1 MTEIYLIRHCE
12 AQGNVLR
19 QLQGVT
25 DADIT
30 ELGKRQLEALSKR
43 FENIELDS
51 VYSSPLI
58 RAYKTACAVADK
70 KGIEV
75 IKNQGLAEVDCG
87 VLEAKPFAEIFAE
100 GTELGDIWYNHPED
114 FAPENGET
122 MRDAYERIWQTVL
135 DLAKTNKGK
144 TVAAASHGGVLRCL
158 LCRLLYNDINKLSSV
173 VWDDNTAVSLIRFDD
188 EFNPTLVYYSDFSHL
203 NDDLLSNH
211 SRLSVILRGKNNDNN
226 VG

>member
-25 DADIT
+25 DALVSD
-30 ELGKRQLEALSKR
+30 LGKKQLEALSER
-43 FENIELDS
+43 FENVKLDA
-51 VYSSPLI
+51 VYSSPLL
-58 RAYKTACAVADK
+58 RAYETACAVADN

-75 IKNQGLAEVDCG
+75 TKVDGLIELDCG

-100 GTELGDIWYNHPED
+100 GTELGDIWYNHPQHFE
-114 FAPENGET
+114 PENGEK
-122 MRDAYERIWQTVL
+122 MKDAYERIWETVL
-135 DLAKTNKGK
+135 TLVKQNNGK
-144 TVAAASHGGVLRCL
+144 TIAAASHGGVLRCL

-173 VWDDNTAVSLIRFDD
+173 GWSDNTAVTLLRFDD
-188 EFNPTLVYYSDFSHL
+188 EFNPTIVYHSDFSHL
-203 NDDLLSNH
+203 TDDLLSNN
-211 SRLSVILRGKNNDNN
+211 SRLSVILRSTNNDNN

>member
-19 QLQGVT
+19 QLQGIT

-30 ELGKRQLEALSKR
+30 ELGKSQLEALSKR
-43 FENIELDS
+43 FEEVNLDA
-51 VYSSPLI
+51 VFSSPLI

-70 KGIEV
+70 KGIAVTKIE
-75 IKNQGLAEVDCG
+75 GLAEVDCG

-100 GTELGDIWYNHPED
+100 GTELGDIWYNHPQD

-135 DLAKTNKGK
+135 EIAKQNKGK
-144 TVAAASHGGVLRCL
+144 TIAAASHGGVLRCL
-158 LCRLLYNDINKLSSV
+158 LCRLIYNDINRLSDIT
-173 VWDDNTAVSLIRFDD
+173 WDDNTAVSLIRFDD

-203 NDDLLSNH
+203 TDDLLSNH
-211 SRLSVILRGKNNDNN
+211 SRLSVILRGTNNDNN

>member
-1 MTEIYLIRHCE
+1 MTDIYLIRHCE

-30 ELGKRQLEALSKR
+30 ELGKKQLEALSKR
-43 FENIELDS
+43 FEGIKLDA

-75 IKNQGLAEVDCG
+75 VKNDGLAEVDCG
-87 VLEAKPFAEIFAE
+87 DLEAKPFAEIFAE
-100 GTELGDIWYNHPED
+100 GTELGNIWYNHPED
-114 FAPENGET
+114 FAPKNGET
-122 MRDAYERIWQTVL
+122 MRAAYERIWQTVL
-135 DLAKTNKGK
+135 DLANKNEGK
-144 TVAAASHGGVLRCL
+144 TIAAASHGGVLRCL
-158 LCRLLYNDINKLSSV
+158 LCRLLYNDINKLSSI

-188 EFNPTLVYYSDFSHL
+188 EFNPALVYYSDFSHL
-203 NDDLLSNH
+203 TDDLLSNH
-211 SRLSVILRGKNNDNN
+211 SRLSVILRGTSNDNN

>member
-1 MTEIYLIRHCE
+1 MTDIYLIRHCE

-30 ELGKRQLEALSKR
+30 ELGKKQLEALSQR
-43 FENIELDS
+43 FEDIRLDA

-75 IKNQGLAEVDCG
+75 VKNDGLAEVDCG
-87 VLEAKPFAEIFAE
+87 DLEAKPFAEIFAE

-122 MRDAYERIWQTVL
+122 MRAAYERIWETVL
-135 DLAKTNKGK
+135 DLAKKNEGK
-144 TVAAASHGGVLRCL
+144 IIAAASHGGVLRCL
-158 LCRLLYNDINKLSSV
+158 LCRLLHNDINKLSSI

-188 EFNPTLVYYSDFSHL
+188 KFNPTLLYYSDFSHL
-203 NDDLLSNH
+203 TDDLLSNH
-211 SRLSVILRGKNNDNN
+211 SRLSVILRGTNNDNN